1 MGLIRSGGCVLSVR
15 RLGLGR
21 PFMTEAAT
29 QACSHLPDT
38 FENWAPC
45 SARAWRTYRLGVGE
59 RSSVTTRFPTR
70 LQAWERTESA
80 PAIDCG
86 LHDLDLEMALQ
97 LARKYARE
105 HACGSG
111 VFPRRFPGRKLGAFE
126 QVSSALL
133 RPCALARPILH
144 AAVEAPPNF
153 PLTPSQ
159 R

>member
-1 MGLIRSGGCVLSVR
+1 MIRSGGCVLSVR

-45 SARAWRTYRLGVGE
+45 SARAWRTYRQEVGE

-70 LQAWERTESA
+70 LQASEQTESA